1 MAVSTSVL
9 DMLAKGPKPLGPV
22 VAEGLRYRQPR
33 AEGASKNLEQQNHLV
48 EKSRPSG
55 LARRK
60 NSCECLILRL
70 RPNLRQI
77 VASSLGSPKQLFPYD
92 CYRQ

>member
-33 AEGASKNLEQQNHLV
+33 AEGASKNLEQQDHLV

-55 LARRK
+55 LAGRK
-60 NSCECLILRL
+60 NSCEWVGMSNMPTPSLEFFRL
-70 RPNLRQI
+70 KAHSVEKTR
-77 VASSLGSPKQLFPYD
+77 G
-92 CYRQ
+92 